1 MPAATKAKTVKGGAQ
16 VEEVEKEV
24 KNAPE
29 VDELATTYAA
39 LILADEG
46 LAIDEAK
53 LRLILAAA
61 HVKVQPFYPSIFAG
75 ALGKHNV
82 QDLILKGGSG
92 SGGAAPAAAAAA
104 PAAAAGG
111 AAKPEEKKKEEKK
124 PEPEEE
130 GDDDMGLSLFD

>member
-1 MPAATKAKTVKGGAQ
+1 MPAPEGKGKVV
-16 VEEVEKEV
+16 VETEV
-24 KNAPE
+24 KNSAE

-53 LRLILAAA
+53 LRAILKAAQ
-61 HVKVQPFYPSIFAG
+61 VKVQPFYPSIFAN

-82 QDLILKGGSG
+82 TDLILKGG
-92 SGGAAPAAAAAA
+92 GGVAAAAAA
-104 PAAAAGG
+104 PAAAAAG
-111 AAKPEEKKKEEKK
+111 AKTEEKKEEKKKEKE
-124 PEPEEE
+124 PEPDE